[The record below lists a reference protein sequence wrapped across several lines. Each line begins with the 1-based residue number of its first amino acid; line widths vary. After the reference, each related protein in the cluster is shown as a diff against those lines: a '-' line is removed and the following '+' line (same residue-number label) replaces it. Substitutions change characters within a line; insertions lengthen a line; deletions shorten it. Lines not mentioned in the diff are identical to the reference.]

1 MSLTN
6 LPANEL
12 ARMLEDPFK
21 MTAVN
26 ERIAAASMLRAQEL
40 ELLLLRATVA
50 DLKLKPH
57 MVAYDHQSTT
67 ESP

>member
-1 MSLTN
+1 MSLAN

-50 DLKLKPH
+50 DLKSKPQ
-57 MVAYDHQSTT
+57 MVASDHQPAT